1 MRNSLQREAAEAK
14 KQKPVLPIFA
24 WSISFGRTDRR
35 ASVWLKMSVF
45 CPKTM
50 ANKLAGNSKRHHT

>member
-14 KQKPVLPIFA
+14 KQKPALPIFD

-35 ASVWLKMSVF
+35 DFGVAQNLGFLS
-45 CPKTM
+45 
-50 ANKLAGNSKRHHT
+50 